1 MQIESIIVDDEPL
14 AREELAFLLGANPE
28 VKLVGQAKN
37 GLEAVEL
44 VKKSKPQ
51 LMFLDIQMPG
61 LDGLQTIERLISK
74 KIELPK
80 IIFVTAHD
88 DYALNAFDLNA
99 VDYVLKPIDKSRLDK
114 AINKAKQQINNSAFM
129 EQQLKNLVQLMQQGQ
144 PEQRFKLLIKSG
156 NRMLLI
162 DSGDIIFANVED
174 GVISVV
180 TNDLVGTSNYRTL
193 EDLQANLDPK
203 VFWRVHRAYIVNI
216 NKIKEVIPW
225 FNRSLQLKMSDKHDT
240 EIPVSRMQ
248 SKKLREF
255 LKL

>member
-14 AREELAFLLGANPE
+14 AREELTFLLGANPD
-28 VKLVGQAKN
+28 VKVVGQAKN

-44 VKKSKPQ
+44 VKRLKPH

-61 LDGLQTIERLISK
+61 LDGLQTIDRLIAK
-74 KIELPK
+74 RIQLPK
-80 IIFVTAHD
+80 IIFVTAFDH
-88 DYALNAFDLNA
+88 YALKAFDLSA
-99 VDYVLKPIDKSRLDK
+99 VDYVLKPIDKNRLDK
-114 AINKAKQQINNSAFM
+114 AISKAKQQINNTAFM
-129 EQQLKNLVQLMQQGQ
+129 EDQFKNLLNMVQQQ
-144 PEQRFKLLIKSG
+144 PEQRFKLLVKTG

-180 TNDLVGTSNYRTL
+180 THEMVGTSNYRTL
-193 EDLQANLDPK
+193 EELQANLDPK
-203 VFWRVHRAYIVNI
+203 VFWRVHRAYVVNI

-225 FNRSLQLKMSDKHDT
+225 FNRSLQLKMTDKKES
-240 EIPVSRMQ
+240 EIPVSRTQ
-248 SKKLREF
+248 TKKLREF